1 MSATTKPRRRW
12 TDAAIETELRAQCE
26 ELGRFPTRTELVAR
40 GLRGLWDAM
49 RSAGGVDY
57 WRQRL
62 DSERSPA
69 SSEQMSAASREPML
83 PASMEEIA
91 ARAYEL
97 YESGAPG
104 DAVAHWLTAE
114 HEITAG
120 RLR

>member
-26 ELGRFPTRTELVAR
+26 ELGRFPTRAELVAR

-49 RSAGGVDY
+49 RSAGGLER
-57 WRQRL
+57 WRQRF
-62 DSERSPA
+62 DIEISPA
-69 SSEQMSAASREPML
+69 SNEEPSAASSEPMVA
-83 PASMEEIA
+83 ASMEEIA

-114 HEITAG
+114 HEITAA

>member
-12 TDAAIETELRAQCE
+12 TDVAIETELRAQRD
-26 ELGRFPTRTELVAR
+26 ELGRFPTRTDLVAR

-62 DSERSPA
+62 EGDAAPSQGMPTA
-69 SSEQMSAASREPML
+69 SSEATL
-83 PASMEEIA
+83 PASMDEIA

-97 YESGAPG
+97 YESGAAG

-114 HEITAG
+114 HEITAA